1 MIPLFI
7 SSKNRPSQLRLLLES
22 IGVNTNSLFD
32 ITVLYKYDSSGYK
45 LGYEKLKEEKIL
57 SNLTFV
63 EEEQGV
69 NGNFLNQ
76 MREYITSA
84 GKLFSL
90 MVDDNIV
97 YRNIDATTEEIE
109 EQFTDDVFCVSLR
122 LGKNTTVANHLKPHI
137 ETPLQEFQKT
147 SEKFIK
153 WDWTGYESD
162 SGTED
167 FSSYGLPFTW
177 DGGVYRSEEILNIIE
192 NSVIDRPDMQRF
204 PLPHKMEKAV
214 NNFTIDN
221 QQRRFLASPT
231 NSCVIGTDYNKVINT
246 EYQGGY
252 KFKGDK
258 KGLNDLYLR
267 NFVIDL
273 NSINFSDVKSTHDE
287 IPFEL
292 RKLL

>member
-137 ETPLQEFQKT
+137 ETPLQEFQKRLRNLLSGIGQGMNRIREQRT
-147 SEKFIK
+147 SQVMDFLLL
-153 WDWTGYESD
+153 
-162 SGTED
+162 GTEECT
-167 FSSYGLPFTW
+167 G
-177 DGGVYRSEEILNIIE
+177 
-192 NSVIDRPDMQRF
+192 
-204 PLPHKMEKAV
+204 
-214 NNFTIDN
+214 
-221 QQRRFLASPT
+221 
-231 NSCVIGTDYNKVINT
+231 
-246 EYQGGY
+246 
-252 KFKGDK
+252 
-258 KGLNDLYLR
+258 
-267 NFVIDL
+267 
-273 NSINFSDVKSTHDE
+273 
-287 IPFEL
+287 L
-292 RKLL
+292 RKF